1 MKKKILLPILG
12 ILFVLSFVLPGY
24 GGRAGIGVTA
34 GYALPGNTNLDG
46 ALTYGINF
54 CYEITKYFALEVSG
68 LRFQSGVTG
77 EVDSLSD
84 GTLTVMPLQLSL
96 QGRYPVNNQLVPY
109 VSGGIGY
116 YLNSFALDNE
126 VVNNWNAVNFD
137 IEESLEHAIG
147 FHFGAGIDYFIIPNI
162 AVNADFKYCIF
173 KAAGTWTLT
182 DLTGTATASGDIAEI
197 DLNTVI
203 FTAGVKYFF

>member
-1 MKKKILLPILG
+1 MKKKVLLPISG
-12 ILFVLSFVLPGY
+12 ILLVLSFVLPGY
-24 GGRAGIGVTA
+24 GGRAGIGISA
-34 GYALPGNTNLDG
+34 GFAMPGNANVDG
-46 ALTYGINF
+46 AMTYGINF
-54 CYEITKYFALEVSG
+54 CYEITKYVAVEVSG

-77 EVDSLSD
+77 AVDSLSS

-96 QGRYPVNNQLVPY
+96 QGRYPVNNRFVPY

-116 YLNSFALDNE
+116 YLNSFSLDNE

-137 IEESLEHAIG
+137 IEESLENAIG
-147 FHFGAGIDYFIIPNI
+147 FHFGAGIDYFFNRSM

-173 KAAGTWTLT
+173 KAAGAWALT
-182 DLTGTATASGDIAEI
+182 DLTGTATTSGDIADI

-203 FTAGVKYFF
+203 LTAGFKFFF